1 MANNPWKDMP
11 EVGFLTIDQKRLPST
26 NWSLQLIAAAIL
38 LAACLANAQTSA
50 LIVDGEVESRLT
62 LSLDDLRSMDHQRIE
77 VEQQGGRAT
86 YEGVPL
92 IEVLRRAGVR
102 IGRAPLQGK
111 ALVSV
116 LFVTGFDG
124 FQAVFA
130 LAELDSASID
140 RRVLLAD
147 ARDGRPLSVNEGP
160 LRLIAPGDK
169 YPLRWVRHVV
179 RLTVAGVA
187 SPEPG
192 HR

>member
-1 MANNPWKDMP
+1 MAR
-11 EVGFLTIDQKRLPST
+11 LTLAKKRCQRAY
-26 NWSLQLIAAAIL
+26 WSGGLIVAAIH
-38 LAACLANAQTSA
+38 LAPCLGHAQTPA
-50 LIVDGEVESRLT
+50 LMVDGEVERRLM
-62 LSLDDLRSMDHQRIE
+62 LSLDDLRSMNHQRIE

-92 IEVLRRAGVR
+92 AEILRRAGVR

-111 ALVSV
+111 AVVSV

-130 LAELDSASID
+130 LAELDAASID

-147 ARDGRPLSVNEGP
+147 ARDGRPLSGNEGP

-179 RLTVAGVA
+179 RLTVAGVT
-187 SPEPG
+187 SPKPKQ
-192 HR
+192 